1 MQHPTVRRATV
12 HQDTV
17 RQDIVR
23 AGTLQASATESGL
36 APAGALRASSFRRIR
51 TALTAGLFTLAG
63 SLLTAGAI
71 PQPALS
77 QATTALPADQGS
89 KGAQVYCF
97 MRKAGNNH
105 EVSWTAAYALIR
117 RQSASLF
124 KTSPQ
129 HGAVMITE
137 AVVNN
142 PDAFPDC
149 GQYLGALFG
158 SENPAPAAPAVTS
171 SGPVPIQGGMTREER
186 YNN

>member
-1 MQHPTVRRATV
+1 
-12 HQDTV
+12 
-17 RQDIVR
+17 
-23 AGTLQASATESGL
+23 
-36 APAGALRASSFRRIR
+36 
-51 TALTAGLFTLAG
+51 
-63 SLLTAGAI
+63 
-71 PQPALS
+71 
-77 QATTALPADQGS
+77 
-89 KGAQVYCF
+89 

-142 PDAFPDC
+142 PEAFPDC

-158 SENPAPAAPAVTS
+158 SENPSPAAPAVTS

>member
-1 MQHPTVRRATV
+1 MQH
-12 HQDTV
+12 H
-17 RQDIVR
+17 IVR
-23 AGTLQASATESGL
+23 TTSLL
-36 APAGALRASSFRRIR
+36 PAFLR
-51 TALTAGLFTLAG
+51 TASVAAGLFTLAAT
-63 SLLTAGAI
+63 LLTAGTL
-71 PQPALS
+71 PQPALG
-77 QATTALPADQGS
+77 QAAVALPEDQGS

-105 EVSWTAAYALIR
+105 EVSWTAGYALLR

-124 KTSPQ
+124 KTSPE

-142 PDAFPDC
+142 PGAFPDC

-158 SENPAPAAPAVTS
+158 SEKPPAPAVTS
-171 SGPVPIQGGMTREER
+171 SGPVPIQRGMTREER